1 MLSCGAKAASS
12 GAPGLS
18 SAACAV
24 MPVNLILRRGGGA
37 EGFVVI
43 LTLTYPVN
51 PLYGSE
57 RTVCT
62 LINVQTRKECRR
74 RLPRLA
80 PGGPAVRVNR
90 GDAFSRLGRAARPY
104 PGGPPSAFRVEEVK
118 SRECRHPDRD
128 RRPDSP
134 AGYSGARAAAASRRS
149 ASSAYSVA
157 PSGSTASVKAAAAE
171 WLEGAVCGSVPGGQ
185 APSRTNAPGT
195 SLSTYEKSS
204 EPASG
209 SGGVTARSA
218 PNKPAAVAVAN
229 AASAGSL
236 TVTG

>member
-1 MLSCGAKAASS
+1 M
-12 GAPGLS
+12 
-18 SAACAV
+18 
-24 MPVNLILRRGGGA
+24 
-37 EGFVVI
+37 
-43 LTLTYPVN
+43 
-51 PLYGSE
+51 
-57 RTVCT
+57 
-62 LINVQTRKECRR
+62 
-74 RLPRLA
+74 LPRLA

-90 GDAFSRLGRAARPY
+90 GDACSRPGRAARPY
-104 PGGPPSAFRVEEVK
+104 PGGPPSAFRLL
-118 SRECRHPDRD
+118 RM
-128 RRPDSP
+128 P
-134 AGYSGARAAAASRRS
+134 AIQRALWHSTADQARYLITAKLAPLGVYSGARAPAASRRS

-157 PSGSTASVKAAAAE
+157 PSGSTSSVKAAVAE

-218 PNKPAAVAVAN
+218 PNRPAAVAVAN